1 MSPQLL
7 FARSE
12 YLDRLARTRAR
23 MADRGVDLL
32 VVTDPANMFYLSGYD
47 AWSFY
52 VPQALLVPA
61 EDVEPVWVGR
71 GIDVNAARLTAFM
84 RPDRL
89 VGYPDDH
96 VQSADRHPMTYV
108 ATLVHD
114 LGYGDRRI
122 GVETDGYYT
131 SPRAQAALLAGLPAA
146 TAVDAE
152 GLVNRVRV
160 VKSPAEIELMRQAA
174 RIVEHAMTTAIAR
187 MAPGVRECDVAADIY
202 HALIGGTP
210 EFGGTYASSPPF
222 IPHGERASAP
232 HLGWT
237 DQPYGRDLPTTLELV
252 ASRHRYHCPSG
263 RTVFLG
269 RPPAEVLRTAD
280 VVVEGLTAAVDA
292 VRPGVT
298 CQEVEAAW
306 RRAVA
311 PHGVTKE
318 SRMGYSIGIA
328 YPPTFGERTFSVRA
342 GDTTVLEPGMTLHLI
357 PGIWMRDWGIVITE
371 AMVVTETGGETFCS
385 LPRELVILP

>member
-1 MSPQLL
+1 MTETL

-12 YLDRLARTRAR
+12 HLARLTRTRER
-23 MADRGVDLL
+23 MAAAGIDLL
-32 VVTDPANMFYLSGYD
+32 VVTDPSNMFYLSGYD

-52 VPQALLVPA
+52 VPQALLVPV

-96 VQSADRHPMTYV
+96 VQSTERHPMTHV
-108 ATLVHD
+108 AGLVHE
-114 LGYGDRRI
+114 LGHGDGRI
-122 GVETDGYYT
+122 GVETDGYYC
-131 SPRAQAALLAGLPAA
+131 SPRAQAALLAGLPGA
-146 TAVDAE
+146 TVVDAE
-152 GLVNRVRV
+152 GLVNWVRV
-160 VKSPAEIELMRQAA
+160 VKSPAEIAFMRQAA
-174 RIVEHAMTTAIAR
+174 RIVEGAMGRAISR

-202 HALIGGTP
+202 AALIGGTP

-222 IPHGERASAP
+222 IPHGERAAAP
-232 HLGWT
+232 HLSWT
-237 DQPYGRDLPTTLELV
+237 DRPYRADSPTTLELV
-252 ASRHRYHCPSG
+252 ACRNRYHCPAG

-269 RPPAEVLRTAD
+269 RPPAEVLRVAD

-306 RRAVA
+306 RRVVA

-318 SRMGYSIGIA
+318 SRMGYSIGVA
-328 YPPTFGERTFSVRA
+328 YPPTFGERTFSVRP
-342 GDTTVLEPGMTLHLI
+342 GDTTVLQPGMTLHLI
-357 PGIWMRDWGIVITE
+357 PGIWSQGWGIVITE
-371 AMVVTETGGETFCS
+371 AMVVTETGGETLCT
-385 LPRELVILP
+385 LPRELVVVG